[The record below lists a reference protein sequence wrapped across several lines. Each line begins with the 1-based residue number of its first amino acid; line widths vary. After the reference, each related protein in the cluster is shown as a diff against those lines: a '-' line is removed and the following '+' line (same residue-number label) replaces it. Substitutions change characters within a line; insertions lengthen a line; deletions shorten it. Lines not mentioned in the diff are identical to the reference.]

1 MKASRGPYAKGV
13 AKRAEI
19 LRAALAVIARHGYRK
34 TSTRELA
41 AAAGLSEAG
50 MLHYFGSKEK
60 LFEEVLRARDE
71 ADQARITAPGPGS
84 GDSTGGD
91 SGAGDSGAGD
101 SGAGGSGA
109 GGRLGGGAG
118 DSIDGLRAVVRHNGT
133 VPGLVQLYST
143 FSAEAGDPEHSS
155 HEFFVD
161 RYARL
166 RATLADAVRTRQSA
180 GTFTRDADPDTI
192 ATLLIALSDG
202 LQVQSQYALPA
213 DPANL
218 FTHLL
223 NLLSTP
229 KRDS

>member
-1 MKASRGPYAKGV
+1 MATSRGPYAKGV

-19 LRAALAVIARHGYRK
+19 LRAALQVIARHGYRR

-71 ADQARITAPGPGS
+71 ADAERIVAADPIDALQAVI
-84 GDSTGGD
+84 
-91 SGAGDSGAGD
+91 
-101 SGAGGSGA
+101 
-109 GGRLGGGAG
+109 
-118 DSIDGLRAVVRHNGT
+118 RHNGT

-143 FSAEAGDPEHSS
+143 FSAEAGDPEHRA
-155 HEFFVD
+155 HAFFVD
-161 RYARL
+161 RYAEL
-166 RATLADAVRTRQSA
+166 RARLADTVRERQAA
-180 GTFTRDADPDTI
+180 GTFTPAADPATI

-202 LQVQSQYALPA
+202 LQVQSQYDLLA

-218 FTHLL
+218 FGHLL
-223 NLLSTP
+223 DLLAGTA
-229 KRDS
+229 RDS

>member
-1 MKASRGPYAKGV
+1 MASSRGPYAKGV

-19 LRAALAVIARHGYRK
+19 LRAALEVIARHGYRK

-71 ADQARITAPGPGS
+71 ADAARFADEDP
-84 GDSTGGD
+84 
-91 SGAGDSGAGD
+91 
-101 SGAGGSGA
+101 
-109 GGRLGGGAG
+109 
-118 DSIDGLRAVVRHNGT
+118 IDGLQAVIRHNGT

-143 FSAEAGDPEHSS
+143 FSAEAGDPEHTS

-161 RYARL
+161 RYATIRT
-166 RATLADAVRTRQSA
+166 RLADAIRIRQSE
-180 GTFTRDADPDTI
+180 GTLTPDADPDTI

-202 LQVQSQYALPA
+202 LQVQSQYALTTDPA
-213 DPANL
+213 DA
-218 FTHLL
+218 FHHLL
-223 NLLSTP
+223 NLLAGPPRHS
-229 KRDS
+229 